1 MALSV
6 RNPIRHDLVALL
18 ALLAAMASRIV
29 PTDKASADFGD
40 QVVVIVASALVL
52 SAAVGKSGA
61 RSAAWSPACG

>member
-18 ALLAAMASRIV
+18 APLAAMASGIV

-40 QVVVIVASALVL
+40 QVVVIVASVLVL

-61 RSAAWSPACG
+61 RSAA